1 MSRSALAG
9 VRVVDATTG
18 WAALAGR
25 LLADLGA
32 TVTKIEPPGGEAGRL
47 APPIVAGESLPFW
60 RRNLG
65 KTVVQLAPADP
76 RLGELLASAEVVIE
90 GGPVRAVDLAPFVV
104 ERTDLIVA
112 TLSPFGAG
120 PRAHWRATDL
130 VAQAA
135 GGMLAL
141 NGLPDGEPLAVA
153 GEPAYAL
160 AAHYLVGGV
169 LLALRARRATGHGQ
183 RVEVTLQEAV
193 AAAIEP
199 AGVLYNAEG
208 RIVRRNGDL
217 HWVRGYS
224 IIPCADG
231 FATVAWNRQ
240 FHHLVAL
247 LASDGMADDLAD
259 ERYLDPAVVDAEID
273 HLRAVIARWAA
284 TRTRAEIFHR
294 AQELRLQ
301 WAPVNRPAEV
311 LTDPQL
317 AARRFFTLLPGP
329 GGSLPVA
336 GTPARL
342 SRTPWRPR
350 HAHPPATA
358 DVRPVAP
365 KRPTASLTSGALVG
379 IRVLDFTWVL
389 AGPYG
394 TRILAD
400 HGADVI
406 KVQTDRKLVGYV
418 GDGYFA
424 TWNRNKRGITLD
436 LDHQEARALVRRLV
450 AVCDVVT
457 DNFSARVLRQWGLD
471 DETLLAIKP
480 DLIIAHL
487 TGMGRTGPYQHY
499 VSYGPTAQALC
510 GMSWLTAYG
519 PGERPLGLG
528 FSLSDH
534 IAGLA
539 LANAILAALDH
550 RDRTGE
556 GQVIDVSQFEASATF
571 LEAAYLE
578 AAAGLPVEARGNA
591 GDRGSVGPVG
601 VVRCAGDDRWL
612 AVEVETPDQQTA
624 LTQLFGAPTS
634 DLTEA
639 LAAWASAQD
648 AEEAM
653 RSLQELGIAASIV
666 ATAADLVERD
676 EGLRARGFWWMTD
689 HPTLGRF
696 RTDGSP
702 IRLNGTPPPPARPS
716 PLMGQHNEEVF
727 VELLGLAPD
736 EVRRLAE
743 TGVIR

>member
-1 MSRSALAG
+1 MSRGALAG
-9 VRVVDATTG
+9 VRVVDVTTG

-32 TVTKIEPPGGEAGRL
+32 TVTTIKPAGGDGERQPPL
-47 APPIVAGESLPFW
+47 VAGESLPVW
-60 RRNLG
+60 RRTLG
-65 KTVVQLAPADP
+65 KTVVELAPDAL
-76 RLGELLASAEVVIE
+76 RLGALLASADVVIE
-90 GGPVRAVDLAPFVV
+90 GGPRRAFDLAPFIA

-141 NGLPDGEPLAVA
+141 NGLPDREPLAVA

-160 AAHYLVGGV
+160 AAQYLVGGV
-169 LLALRARRATGHGQ
+169 LLALRARRETGSGQ

-217 HWVRGYS
+217 HWVRGYG
-224 IIPCADG
+224 IVPCADG
-231 FATVAWNRQ
+231 FVTVAWNRQ

-247 LASDGMADDLAD
+247 LASDGMAEDLAD
-259 ERYLDPAVVDAEID
+259 ERYLDPAVVDAAID

-301 WAPVNRPAEV
+301 WAPVNQPAEV
-311 LTDPQL
+311 LADPQL

-329 GGSLPVA
+329 GGQLPVA
-336 GTPARL
+336 GTPALL

-350 HAHPPATA
+350 QTRPLATA
-358 DVRPVAP
+358 DGRPLAP
-365 KRPTASLTSGALVG
+365 RRAPASLTAGALAG

-424 TWNRNKRGITLD
+424 AWNRNKRGITLD
-436 LDHQEARALVRRLV
+436 LDHEEARALVRRLV
-450 AVCDVVT
+450 ALCDVVA
-457 DNFSARVLRQWGLD
+457 DNFSARVLGQWGLD

-487 TGMGRTGPYQHY
+487 TGMGRSGPYQHY

-510 GMSWLTAYG
+510 GMSFLTAYG

-534 IAGLA
+534 IAGLV

-550 RDRTGE
+550 RDRTGD

-571 LEAAYLE
+571 LEEAYLE
-578 AAAGLPVEARGNA
+578 AAAGLPVAARGNA

-601 VVRCAGDDRWL
+601 VVRCSGDDRWL
-612 AVEVETPDQQTA
+612 AVEVETYDQQLA
-624 LTQLFGAPTS
+624 LARLLGAPTS
-634 DLTEA
+634 GLAEA

-653 RSLQELGIAASIV
+653 RTLQELGIAASVV

-676 EGLRARGFWWMTD
+676 EGLRARGFWWVTD
-689 HPTLGRF
+689 HPTLGPF

-702 IRLNGTPPPPARPS
+702 IRLDRTPPPPARPS
-716 PLMGQHNEEVF
+716 PLLGQHNEEVF
-727 VELLGLAPD
+727 GELLGLAPD

-743 TGVIR
+743 AGVIR